1 MACSTPECATTEPGM
16 TDTTLPPAIAPAEE
30 IKGRSLW
37 VDAWRRL
44 LRNRAAVVSIV
55 VLIFIAAACVITPM
69 VSQIAYDDVFWDSVS
84 SPPDFASGHYFGT
97 DDNGRDLF
105 VRTMYGG
112 RISLTVGLVAT
123 FVSLIIGVAWGSIA
137 GFLGGRVDAVMMR

>member
-1 MACSTPECATTEPGM
+1 M
-16 TDTTLPPAIAPAEE
+16 TDAAFPPVTSPAEE
-30 IKGRSLW
+30 FKGRSLW

-44 LRNRAAVVSIV
+44 LHNRAAVVSV
-55 VLIFIAAACVITPM
+55 VLLATIAFASICAPLF
-69 VSQIAYDDVFWDSVS
+69 SPFAFDDVSWDAVSV
-84 SPPDFASGHYFGT
+84 PPDFASGHYFGT

-123 FVSLIIGVAWGSIA
+123 FVSLVIGVVWG
-137 GFLGGRVDAVMMR
+137 